1 VGANGSQLA
10 GFLTGAATRGRRI
23 AWWLTA
29 VAVAAGVTALAMWQ
43 EVVATGQ
50 VASRGTAFDFAS
62 TTWRAVRGLLA
73 GQDVY
78 ATSAYIPGIGQ
89 VTPTGEH
96 LPASLIWQAP
106 FAALPLWPAFLA
118 FDLASIIAIWAAVLI
133 VARPRSPQAVLLAA
147 GCGAFAILA
156 GGGPWTLL
164 IGQST
169 AFALLG
175 LALVVRVRRPWLCA
189 LGAMLAASTFQTG
202 VPLAMALIVLRAW
215 PVVWRAAVMTVA
227 SSLPPVVLG
236 ISAAG
241 GLGPYVRAFTAGAFG
256 HLAPMPGAL
265 RRLADQ
271 PDRIDLGALLH
282 RAGVSSTVAQVA
294 AGVVLLALA
303 LWFLARLPAELRRL
317 DYPPVLC
324 LVIAVTLLCAYH
336 QPYDM
341 LLLSGAV
348 IPAVVLWTGERSGSA
363 LAVFALAGIGAGLT
377 GNTALAVIVDPVCLL
392 AIAAISALMAR
403 RVARRSAASV
413 AGQAVGLP
421 GCPTGPDFASR
432 HAVADSPPRPGAA
445 NAGVVR

>member
-1 VGANGSQLA
+1 
-10 GFLTGAATRGRRI
+10 
-23 AWWLTA
+23 
-29 VAVAAGVTALAMWQ
+29 MWQ

-50 VASRGTAFDFAS
+50 VGSRGTAYDFAS

-96 LPASLIWQAP
+96 LPASLLWQAP

-118 FDLASIIAIWAAVLI
+118 FDFASIVAIWAAVLI
-133 VARPRSPQAVLLAA
+133 VARPRSPQAALLAA

-164 IGQST
+164 VGQST

-175 LALVVRVRRPWLCA
+175 LALVVRTPRPWLAA

-202 VPLAMALIVLRAW
+202 IPLALALIALRTW
-215 PVVWRAAVMTVA
+215 PVVWRAAAMTA
-227 SSLPPVVLG
+227 AASLPAVVLG

-241 GLGPYVRAFTAGAFG
+241 GLGQYARAFTSGALG
-256 HLAPMPGAL
+256 HLAAIPGE
-265 RRLADQ
+265 RGLAEQ

-282 RAGVSSTVAQVA
+282 RAGVGSMVAQVA
-294 AGVVLLALA
+294 VGVLLLALA
-303 LWFLARLPAELRRL
+303 LWFLRRLPPDLRRL

-324 LVIAVTLLCAYH
+324 LVIAVSLLCAYH

-341 LLLSGAV
+341 LLVSGAV
-348 IPAVVLWTGERSGSA
+348 IPAVLATGERSGSA
-363 LAVFALAGIGAGLT
+363 LAVFALAGVGAGLT
-377 GNTALAVIVDPVCLL
+377 GNTGVAVLVDPACLL
-392 AIAAISALMAR
+392 AIAAIGAQMAQR
-403 RVARRSAASV
+403 EAIR
-413 AGQAVGLP
+413 
-421 GCPTGPDFASR
+421 
-432 HAVADSPPRPGAA
+432 GAA
-445 NAGVVR
+445 YATGLAAGMPAAPAVLP